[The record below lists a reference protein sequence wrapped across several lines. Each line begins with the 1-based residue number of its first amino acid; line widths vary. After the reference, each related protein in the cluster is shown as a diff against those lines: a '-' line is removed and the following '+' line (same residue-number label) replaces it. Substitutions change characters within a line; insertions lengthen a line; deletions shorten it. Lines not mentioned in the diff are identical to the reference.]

1 MSTALEVI
9 ETTLKEADLDYA
21 FHEGPDGTPT
31 GVVVAVPGE
40 RRLITNTIL
49 TVGTHSVRIEA
60 FVCRKPD
67 EDFEKVYRYLLRR
80 NRSLFGVAYT
90 LDNLGDIYLVGK
102 IALSSVTSE
111 VIDGILGQ
119 VLQAVEADF
128 NMLLELG
135 FHSSIQKEWDWRVK
149 RGESLKNLKAFEHL
163 IDDDDQDDT

>member
-1 MSTALEVI
+1 MSALEVI
-9 ETTLKEADLDYA
+9 EATLKEAELDYA
-21 FHEGPDGTPT
+21 FHEGADGTPT

-80 NRSLFGVAYT
+80 NRRLFGVAYT

-102 IALSSVTSE
+102 IALSSVTPE

-163 IDDDDQDDT
+163 IDDDQSD